1 MSHASQPFREAF
13 ETERNSISTSNAKAS
28 DDTTE
33 PFGDPAEE
41 DAEDRDVLPS
51 ADPTQPGDLPLPPA
65 LLAAFQQS
73 LSDYGIELRF
83 FSGSWQSFDL
93 AAAST
98 TGKYD
103 TVITSETIYRTDSLG
118 ALLDLMWRACT
129 GREDVEQPL
138 EQLTDEKLN
147 IGIKDQKSPSSY
159 LCLVAAKKVYFGVGG
174 GVAEFIQAV
183 ETGLPTTRARPKGRA
198 ETIWRLDE
206 GVKRS
211 VMRVEWQR
219 AKMRRRLI
227 IGIVAE

>member
-1 MSHASQPFREAF
+1 MSLASQPFREAS
-13 ETERNSISTSNAKAS
+13 ETERNSTSTSKVKAS
-28 DDTTE
+28 NDTIV

-51 ADPTQPGDLPLPPA
+51 ADPTQSGDLPLPPA
-65 LLAAFQQS
+65 LLSAFQQS
-73 LSDYGIELRF
+73 LSEYGIELRF

-129 GREDVEQPL
+129 GKEEIEQPL

-147 IGIKDQKSPSSY
+147 SPSSY
-159 LCLVAAKKVYFGVGG
+159 LCLVAAKQVYFGVGG

-183 ETGLPTTRARPKGRA
+183 ETGLPTTRARPKGRV

-219 AKMRRRLI
+219 
-227 IGIVAE
+227 